1 MATKEFTLQ
10 EVARHNTRK
19 DIYVVIDEVVYDAST
34 MIEDHPYV
42 PSFFLPSSP
51 EAMIAGRKKT
61 GQRNPRS

>member
-19 DIYVVIDEVVYDAST
+19 DIYVVIDEVVYDASS

-42 PSFFLPSSP
+42 PSFFFSSSHFIVSLEP
-51 EAMIAGRKKT
+51 MIAGRKKV
-61 GQRNPRS
+61 